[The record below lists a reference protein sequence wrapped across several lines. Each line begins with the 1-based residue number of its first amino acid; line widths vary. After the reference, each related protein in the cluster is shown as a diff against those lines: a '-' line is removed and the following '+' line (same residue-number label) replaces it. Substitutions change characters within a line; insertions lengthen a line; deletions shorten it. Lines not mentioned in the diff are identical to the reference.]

1 MAVLAQLVD
10 DVVVNRFE
18 IKGLT
23 LTLGRH
29 PTNEVQIDEEAIS
42 GRHAKILIVPNADF
56 KNFSEFYI
64 EDLNSTNGTFVNEAR
79 VRGRARLHHN
89 DIVRM
94 AWNKFKFIDDMEAKA
109 EKTALMVNDG

>member
-29 PTNEVQIDEEAIS
+29 PSNEVQIDEEAIS
-42 GRHAKILIVPNADF
+42 GRHAIIVTVPNADF
-56 KNFSEFYI
+56 KHFNEFYI
-64 EDLNSTNGTFVNEAR
+64 EDLDSTNGTFVNDKKIK
-79 VRGRARLHHN
+79 GRMRLHHN

-94 AWNKFKFIDDMEAKA
+94 AWNKFKFIDDMEATA